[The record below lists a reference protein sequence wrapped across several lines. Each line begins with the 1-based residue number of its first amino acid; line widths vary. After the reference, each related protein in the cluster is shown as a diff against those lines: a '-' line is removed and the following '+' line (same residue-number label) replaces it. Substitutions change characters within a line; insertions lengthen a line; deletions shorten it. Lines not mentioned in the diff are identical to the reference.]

1 MSSSWRR
8 AVAKGVRVPPKI
20 DAPSVAQHRAQVQ
33 ERLVD
38 AAEALLRS
46 GEDGALTAGAV
57 SAAAG
62 IARNSIYRYVDSV
75 DELRDLVVD
84 RYLPAWQD
92 AVDAALAGVDDP
104 VERLVTWV
112 RVNLEQSSAAG
123 HGWLMEAAR
132 TRHTP
137 AGDVAPTTRTTP
149 TTPTQGLASVDRAHT
164 TMREVVGGAWEQLL
178 GRRSKRAAV
187 AATMTMSLVE
197 NGFRQLDAGHSPS
210 VVIDVSTRAVAGMA
224 ESLTDD
230 RS

>member
-1 MSSSWRR
+1 M
-8 AVAKGVRVPPKI
+8 PPRI
-20 DAPSVAQHRAQVQ
+20 NAPSVAEHRAQVQ

-112 RVNLEQSSAAG
+112 RVNLEQASAAG

-132 TRHTP
+132 TRHTSAAGP
-137 AGDVAPTTRTTP
+137 AGAAPTSPSQGRT
-149 TTPTQGLASVDRAHT
+149 SIDRAHT

-178 GRRSKRAAV
+178 GRRTKRAAV

-197 NGFRQLDAGHSPS
+197 NGFRQLDAGHSPA

-224 ESLTDD
+224 ESLTNDG
-230 RS
+230 S